1 MLDTLCP
8 YLSGVTLGSKFQAKK
23 LLEPILKSQQIFGV
37 DLFEIEMAD
46 LVSTY
51 FEEMT
56 SSTGAV
62 RRTLEKY
69 VQ

>member
-1 MLDTLCP
+1 M
-8 YLSGVTLGSKFQAKK
+8 TLGSKFQAKK

-51 FEEMT
+51 FEEMVT
-56 SSTGAV
+56 GIGAV